1 MRWIVLGLA
10 ALVLAACTQAG
21 SLHNQ
26 IVWSGGVGY
35 DVRAVGGAEGPAT
48 YEATASYTTAHA
60 SERPQITKNLIYR
73 GVSKVKSDG
82 YEFVAVQG
90 ANNTTL
96 TSTTYRNGV
105 QIASSNYPG
114 LKVRLVGYKAG
125 SPRPP
130 NAQEAATWL
139 ARLKADGAEG

>member
-1 MRWIVLGLA
+1 MRWIVLGLV
-10 ALVLAACTQAG
+10 ALVLAGCTQAG

-35 DVRAVGGAEGPAT
+35 DVRAVTAGDGPPT

-60 SERPQITKNLIYR
+60 SERPQIVKNLLYR
-73 GVSKVKSDG
+73 GVSKLKSDG
-82 YEFVAVQG
+82 FNYIVVQG
-90 ANNTTL
+90 SNSTTL
-96 TSTTYRNGV
+96 TSTTYRNGLQV
-105 QIASSNYPG
+105 SSSSYPG
-114 LKVRLVGYKAG
+114 VKVRLVGYKAG
-125 SPRPP
+125 EPRPP

>member
-1 MRWIVLGLA
+1 MRWIVLGVA
-10 ALVLAACTQAG
+10 ALVIAACSQAG

-26 IVWSGGVGY
+26 IVWTGGVGY
-35 DVRAVGGAEGPAT
+35 DVRAVTAAGGSPT

-60 SERPQITKNLIYR
+60 NERPQIVKNLLYR

-82 YEFVAVQG
+82 YDYVAVQG

-96 TSTTYRNGV
+96 TSTTYRNGL

-114 LKVRLVGYKAG
+114 VKVRLVGYKADA
-125 SPRPP
+125 PRPP
-130 NAQEAATWL
+130 NAQEAAAWL